1 MEKYVAIDVG
11 GTKVKHSVLLSDGT
25 ILTKDKYNTNID
37 DLNIFLSN
45 MVTVIQDYQLDHEI
59 HGVAISLPGFV
70 NVETGFTEHAGAIN
84 ALHGKNLKE
93 LLEEI
98 VDLPVAIENDGN
110 CVALAEKLSGNAVE
124 CDSFIC
130 FTIGTGIGGGI
141 YLNGKMVHGHSSRG
155 GEFGFMVTRGDS
167 LGLKI
172 MHDNAAMKSLI
183 GFYRD
188 FKGLPEQA
196 EVEGHVIFEEAKT
209 DEKLHAILEKWYE
222 SISFGIFNL
231 VATLNPEKI
240 LIGGGVS
247 SRSELLSDINRHLDE
262 LPWWNHVRV
271 PIEVCKHQN
280 DAGMLGA
287 LQHFLTSQSKKLV
300 N

>member
-1 MEKYVAIDVG
+1 MEKYVAFDVG

-25 ILTKDKYNTNID
+25 IVTKDKYNTNID
-37 DLNIFLSN
+37 DLKEFLSD
-45 MVTVIQDYQLDHEI
+45 MLKVIQNYQLNHRI
-59 HGVAISLPGFV
+59 SGIAVSLPGFV
-70 NVETGFTEHAGAIN
+70 NVETGFTEHAGAIH

-93 LLEEI
+93 LLEEL
-98 VDLPVAIENDGN
+98 VEVPVAIENDGN
-110 CVALAEKLSGNAVE
+110 CVALAEKLSGNAVD

-141 YLNGKMVHGHSSRG
+141 YLNGQMVHGHSFRG

-167 LGLKI
+167 PGQEI
-172 MHDNAAMKSLI
+172 MHDNAATGSLI
-183 GFYRD
+183 KIYKEY
-188 FKGLPEQA
+188 KGLSQETD
-196 EVEGHVIFEEAKT
+196 VEGYVIFEEAKT
-209 DEKLHAILEKWYE
+209 DEKLYEILEKWYE

-231 VATLNPEKI
+231 VATLNPQKI

-247 SRSELLSDINRHLDE
+247 ARPELLEDIKRHLE
-262 LPWWNHVRV
+262 KLPWWNHLCV
-271 PIEVCKHQN
+271 PIEPCKHQN

-287 LQHFLTSQSKKLV
+287 LQHFLTYEPKRLV